1 MGKSYADSQ
10 MLRTAAPVL
19 SPGMVTSFS
28 SGLVSSGM
36 HTSQRRV
43 NSVGG
48 KKIGVGV
55 KLRRNAQ
62 GQTCVQELLQGFGAQ
77 KSGQINVEDV
87 ILSIDTQ
94 PVDGWDLDAIR
105 NLTIGPEGSLVTLSL
120 LRNGQPFQVS
130 LQRCFPA

>member
-1 MGKSYADSQ
+1 MANEVHIELKNCVAVEVPVETVVYKPPPREGPIVREANVSVTKSYADSQ

-62 GQTCVQELLQGFGAQ
+62 VRMSGSEAQ
-77 KSGQINVEDV
+77 
-87 ILSIDTQ
+87 
-94 PVDGWDLDAIR
+94 
-105 NLTIGPEGSLVTLSL
+105 
-120 LRNGQPFQVS
+120 
-130 LQRCFPA
+130 